1 VAKARSSSP
10 GDTTR
15 NRAKNPTTPAR
26 EHGRGKTPGSSPLV
40 EALGLRLRHL
50 PAEHHLPESLRR
62 LHRTQN
68 RKVEARRTP
77 SLLPP
82 LTVTEESWGAPW
94 GTGRPA
100 HLVRPAVGWRRGPGG
115 QLLRRTFRPDQQ
127 VRRRRVGLPHGR
139 RPLHVALL
147 SRRVFFPS
155 HSLLCLSP
163 STAGDVR
170 GAVLLGLGLSL
181 SLSNSL
187 CAAVV
192 PLSLSKK
199 ARRGWEW
206 SVVCGVERKEGEG
219 SLCGAH
225 GAHPLLKAHRP
236 RRHPPSAAHDTR
248 ARASAGRPP

>member
-1 VAKARSSSP
+1 MAGAKRP
-10 GDTTR
+10 
-15 NRAKNPTTPAR
+15 
-26 EHGRGKTPGSSPLV
+26 
-40 EALGLRLRHL
+40 EAHLLLRLSASASVTCPPNTTFL
-50 PAEHHLPESLRR
+50 SASDGCTE
-62 LHRTQN
+62 HRTE
-68 RKVEARRTP
+68 KFEARRTP

-163 STAGDVR
+163 SPAGDVR
-170 GAVLLGLGLSL
+170 GAVLLGLGLGLSLSL

-192 PLSLSKK
+192 SLSLK
-199 ARRGWEW
+199 RRGEDGNGVWCVE
-206 SVVCGVERKEGEG
+206 SNGRKVRGRCVVLTGPT
-219 SLCGAH
+219 LF
-225 GAHPLLKAHRP
+225 
-236 RRHPPSAAHDTR
+236 
-248 ARASAGRPP
+248 